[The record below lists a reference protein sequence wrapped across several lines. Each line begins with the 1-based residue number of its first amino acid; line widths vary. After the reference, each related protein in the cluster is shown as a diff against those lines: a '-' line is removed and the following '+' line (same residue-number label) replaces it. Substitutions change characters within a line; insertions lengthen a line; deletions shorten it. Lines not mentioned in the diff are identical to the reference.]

1 MMLMHPFINEEFVP
15 DLTWFIGQ
23 FDVYDREET
32 LGAILEV
39 YNPENKRDRSELIV
53 KYGLNL
59 ECLSYR
65 HKYVL
70 VRFLGDK
77 LNDPD
82 FDFKSLFEIDEDCA
96 GSWPRGEWYNL
107 QSPKEFLQDVYVLAK
122 ETWKED
128 LRKAALEDPS
138 TW

>member
-1 MMLMHPFINEEFVP
+1 MLKDPFINEEFVP
-15 DLTWFIGQ
+15 DLMWFIGQ

-32 LGAILEV
+32 LGEILEA
-39 YNPENKRDRSELIV
+39 YNPDDECDRSELIG

-59 ECLSYR
+59 DCLSYR

-77 LNDPD
+77 LNDQD
-82 FDFKSLFEIDEDCA
+82 FDFQSLFEIDEGCA

-107 QSPKEFLQDVYVLAK
+107 KNPKEFLRSVYVLAK
-122 ETWKED
+122 EAWKED
-128 LRKAALEDPS
+128 LKKAALEDPT

>member
-1 MMLMHPFINEEFVP
+1 MLKDPYLNEEFVP
-15 DLTWFIGQ
+15 DLMWFMGQ

-32 LGAILEV
+32 LGLVLGA
-39 YNPENKRDRSELIV
+39 YNPNNKNDRAELIV
-53 KYGLNL
+53 KYGLDL

-70 VRFLGDK
+70 VGFLKDK
-77 LNDPD
+77 IDDPA
-82 FDFKSLFEIDEDCA
+82 FDFQKLFEIDEDCA

-107 QSPKEFLQDVYVLAK
+107 DNPREFFQDFFQLAK
-122 ETWKED
+122 KTWKED
-128 LRKAALEDPS
+128 LQKAAQEDPS

>member
-1 MMLMHPFINEEFVP
+1 MMLMHPFINEEFVA
-15 DLTWFIGQ
+15 DLTWFVGQ

-39 YNPENKRDRSELIV
+39 YDPENKRDRSELIV
-53 KYGLNL
+53 KYGLDL
-59 ECLSYR
+59 DCLSYR

-70 VRFLGDK
+70 IGFLGDK
-77 LNDPD
+77 LNDPN
-82 FDFKSLFEIDEDCA
+82 FDFKKLFEIDEDCA

-107 QSPKEFLQDVYVLAK
+107 KNPKEFFQDVYVLAK
-122 ETWKED
+122 EAWKED

>member
-1 MMLMHPFINEEFVP
+1 MLKHPFLNEEFVP
-15 DLTWFIGQ
+15 NLMWFIGQ

-32 LGAILEV
+32 LGAMLAV
-39 YNPENKRDRSELIV
+39 YDPNSESDRLELIV
-53 KYGLNL
+53 RYGLGL

-70 VRFLGDK
+70 VTFLGEK
-77 LNDPD
+77 LNEPD
-82 FDFKSLFEIDEDCA
+82 YDFKNLFEIDEECA
-96 GSWPRGEWYNL
+96 GSWPRGEWYSLKN
-107 QSPKEFLQDVYVLAK
+107 PREFLQDVYMLAK

>member
-1 MMLMHPFINEEFVP
+1 MLKDPFLNEKFVP
-15 DLTWFIGQ
+15 DLMWFIGQ

-32 LGAILEV
+32 RGATLEV
-39 YNPENKRDRSELIV
+39 YNPNDKCDRSELIV
-53 KYGLNL
+53 KYGLDL

-70 VRFLGDK
+70 VAYLEDRLSEQ
-77 LNDPD
+77 D
-82 FDFKSLFEIDEDCA
+82 FDFQKLFEIDEDCA
-96 GSWPRGEWYNL
+96 GSWPRDEWYNL
-107 QSPKEFLQDVYVLAK
+107 ENPREFFQAVFVLAK

-128 LRKAALEDPS
+128 LQKAALEDSS

>member
-1 MMLMHPFINEEFVP
+1 MLKNPFIDEAFVP
-15 DLTWFIGQ
+15 DLMWFIGQ

-32 LGAILEV
+32 LGVILGD
-39 YNPENKRDRSELIV
+39 YNPDDERDRLVLIA
-53 KYGLNL
+53 KYGLDL

-70 VRFLGDK
+70 MSFLENK

-82 FDFKSLFEIDEDCA
+82 FNFQSLFEIDEDCA

-107 QSPKEFLQDVYVLAK
+107 KDPKRFLQDVYILAK
-122 ETWKED
+122 QTWKED
-128 LRKAALEDPS
+128 LQRAALEDPS

>member
-15 DLTWFIGQ
+15 DLTWFIGR

-53 KYGLNL
+53 KFGLDL

-70 VRFLGDK
+70 VRSLGDK

-107 QSPKEFLQDVYVLAK
+107 KNPKEFLQDVYVLAK

>member
-1 MMLMHPFINEEFVP
+1 MLKNPFVNEEFVP
-15 DLTWFIGQ
+15 DLMWFIGQ

-32 LGAILEV
+32 LGVILGG
-39 YNPENKRDRSELIV
+39 YNPDDEHDRLVLIV
-53 KYGLNL
+53 KYGLDL

-70 VRFLGDK
+70 MSFLENK

-82 FDFKSLFEIDEDCA
+82 FNFQCLFEIDEDCA

-107 QSPKEFLQDVYVLAK
+107 KDPRGFLQDVYILAK
-122 ETWKED
+122 QIWKED
-128 LRKAALEDPS
+128 LQRAALEDPS

>member
-1 MMLMHPFINEEFVP
+1 MLKNPFIDEEFVP
-15 DLTWFIGQ
+15 DLMWFIGQ

-32 LGAILEV
+32 RGAILED
-39 YNPENKRDRSELIV
+39 YNPDNERDRSELIV

-70 VRFLGDK
+70 VVFLESK

-82 FDFKSLFEIDEDCA
+82 FDFQNLFEIDEGCA

-107 QSPKEFLQDVYVLAK
+107 KNPKRFFQDVYVLAK
-122 ETWKED
+122 EVWKED
-128 LRKAALEDPS
+128 LQKASLENPS

>member
-1 MMLMHPFINEEFVP
+1 MMLKNPFVDEEFVP
-15 DLTWFIGQ
+15 DLMWFIGQ

-32 LGAILEV
+32 RGVILAG
-39 YNPENKRDRSELIV
+39 YNPDDEHDRSMLIV
-53 KYGLNL
+53 KYGLDL

-70 VRFLGDK
+70 MNFLGSK
-77 LNDPD
+77 LNDPG
-82 FDFKSLFEIDEDCA
+82 FDFQSLFEIDEDCA

-107 QSPKEFLQDVYVLAK
+107 KDPKGFLQDIYILAK
-122 ETWKED
+122 KTWKED
-128 LRKAALEDPS
+128 LQKAAREDPS